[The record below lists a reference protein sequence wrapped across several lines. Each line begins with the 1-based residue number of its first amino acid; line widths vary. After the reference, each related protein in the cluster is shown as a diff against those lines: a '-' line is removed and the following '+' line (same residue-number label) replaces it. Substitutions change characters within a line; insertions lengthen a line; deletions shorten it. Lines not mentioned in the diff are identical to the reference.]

1 MYCLFRF
8 EYFAV
13 TLIEYLV
20 MQCLA
25 IVIPGGY
32 VRKKHLS
39 SPKNYFLFSS
49 LRSLDFITKQS
60 AEDFE
65 HASLPGTTRKK

>member
-20 MQCLA
+20 MQFLA

-32 VRKKHLS
+32 VRKMHLS

-49 LRSLDFITKQS
+49 LRYLK
-60 AEDFE
+60 
-65 HASLPGTTRKK
+65 HRKESPLIPKSHT